1 LKHGPVT
8 ASRPGSTVVGGH
20 QCKELVAE
28 CDLEFVLCTYLL
40 YSARA
45 YKMPNGKFT
54 KRKST
59 LLKVRKKL
67 KKTGAPR
74 PVSQATGSTARK
86 AFGTSTKVPRSL
98 PLDCWNAFSSSHA
111 ALPRSVGPYTV
122 VRTSR
127 LITTK
132 SPLIVFGT
140 YSSLHRTTAASTT
153 PVDYGPKAWTNVIAA
168 QFTESVTKGTKANFE
183 TAAIGFDDVTD
194 LLNIPS
200 PVSYDGT
207 LTYSSMAT
215 MCPAAISVQ
224 LLNPEQFTNAEGQ
237 MAAAVCPVRIDL
249 CNTTTT
255 WKAVA
260 DQVVS
265 YMRPRML
272 SGGKLVFKG
281 VQMDSHPLSMSD
293 VSDFR
298 HTLEFP
304 TDKIQCTYGNTGTNP
319 CSVHPEGW
327 APMVY
332 YNGYNA
338 SKEPADR
345 KSMSFLVC
353 VEWRVRFDLANPAVA
368 SHRHHGVS
376 DDYAWD
382 RHIRR
387 AADALPGV
395 IDIVEKVA
403 TSGLGLAKMYNAA
416 IV

>member
-1 LKHGPVT
+1 MPK
-8 ASRPGSTVVGGH
+8 
-20 QCKELVAE
+20 
-28 CDLEFVLCTYLL
+28 F
-40 YSARA
+40 ARRRA
-45 YKMPNGKFT
+45 PLT
-54 KRKST
+54 K
-59 LLKVRKKL
+59 VKKKI
-67 KKTGAPR
+67 KKIGAPR
-74 PVSQATGSTARK
+74 PVAQATGSTARR
-86 AFGTSTKVPRSL
+86 AFGSSQIPRSL
-98 PLDCWNAFSSSHA
+98 PGDCWNAFNSAHA

-127 LITTK
+127 LITST

-140 YSSLHRTTAASTT
+140 YAALHRPVPTATQIG
-153 PVDYGPKAWTNVIAA
+153 DYGAKSWTNIVGA
-168 QFTESVTKGTKANFE
+168 QFTESLTAGTKLNFD
-183 TAAIGFDDVTD
+183 TAQIGFEDVTD
-194 LLNIPS
+194 FLNIPP
-200 PVSYDGT
+200 PVSYNST
-207 LTYSSMAT
+207 LTHNSMAT

-224 LLNPEQFTNAEGQ
+224 MLNPEQFMNAEGQ

-249 CNTTTT
+249 SNTTTT
-255 WKAVA
+255 WKAVS
-260 DQVVS
+260 DQIVS

-298 HTLEFP
+298 HSVEFP
-304 TDKIQCTYGNTGTNP
+304 NDVIQATYGTSGTNP
-319 CSVHPEGW
+319 VPVHPEGW

-338 SKEPADR
+338 AKEPADR

-368 SHRHHGVS
+368 SHTHHGVS

-387 AADALPGV
+387 ATNALPGV

-403 TSGLGLAKMYNAA
+403 STGLGLAKAYNAA
-416 IV
+416 VA